1 MQIVELLELAICLV
15 ETSFKPETHAGTRAF
30 LLETPNDS
38 SPSMFR
44 PKPHSNALFSIICRP
59 MRYVSSADWPTL
71 RVVEPVL
78 AELLGGTIEA
88 LTVSDG
94 VTGIELLAYAYV

>member
-1 MQIVELLELAICLV
+1 MQIVELLELAIYLV

-44 PKPHSNALFSIICRP
+44 PKPHSKALFSMI
-59 MRYVSSADWPTL
+59 
-71 RVVEPVL
+71 
-78 AELLGGTIEA
+78 
-88 LTVSDG
+88 
-94 VTGIELLAYAYV
+94 